1 MTEAI
6 LHVLIPLIFIVLVS
20 KIFKLGLDFK
30 LLAILSVVAIIPDL
44 DSFVFWHRATFH
56 NLFFGVLL
64 VLISILL
71 LKKYYG
77 KFKTG
82 LITAYY
88 FLSHIALDSFYI
100 AWLYPFQKFHY
111 NLITGATRTL
121 QEVNDPKYKYPE
133 FVMYIEIL
141 SIIFIY
147 LVLIHMTIRYKKE
160 TFKKD

>member
-6 LHVLIPLIFIVLVS
+6 LHILIPLITIVLIS
-20 KIFKLGLDFK
+20 KIFKLELDFK
-30 LLAILSVVAIIPDL
+30 LLVTLSIISIIPDL

-56 NLFFGVLL
+56 NLFFGAFL
-64 VLISILL
+64 VLISALF

-77 KFKTG
+77 KLKIA
-82 LITAYY
+82 LIAAYY
-88 FLSHIALDSFYI
+88 FLSHIVLDGFYI

-111 NLITGATRTL
+111 NLLTGATRTL

-133 FVMYIEIL
+133 FVIYIEIFMT
-141 SIIFIY
+141 IFIY
-147 LVLIHMTIRYKKE
+147 FVLIHITNNYKKE